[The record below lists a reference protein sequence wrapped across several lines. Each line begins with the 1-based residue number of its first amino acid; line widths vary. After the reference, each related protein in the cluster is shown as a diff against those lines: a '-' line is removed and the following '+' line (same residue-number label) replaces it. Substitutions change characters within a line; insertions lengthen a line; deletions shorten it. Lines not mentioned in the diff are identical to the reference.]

1 MNKEQL
7 KNKLDELQ
15 KQERELF
22 TLTLSD
28 SSFGPKLVAVQEEQE
43 QIQRKLFDLYEQKTK
58 DFLYLSKPE
67 ETKKEIDL
75 LAERIN
81 DSCNHDLLAKEIHTF
96 QKQKNSEEFLSFLEM
111 LVGSLLAVPYEC
123 SFSFMRK
130 VLELGSDDLNIQ
142 VGESKHILPVINILS
157 IHKEIKNNETVHW
170 MW

>member
-58 DFLYLSKPE
+58 DSLYLSKPE
-67 ETKKEIDL
+67 EIKKEIEL
-75 LAERIN
+75 LAERIH
-81 DSCNHDLLAKEIHTF
+81 DSSNHESLAKEIHTF
-96 QKQKNSEEFLSFLEM
+96 QKQKNSEEFLSFLEV
-111 LVGSLLAVPYEC
+111 LAGSLLVVPYDI
-123 SFSFMRK
+123 SFSFMKR
-130 VLELGSDDLNIQ
+130 VLDLDSDELNVQ
-142 VGESKHILPVINILS
+142 VGESNSIFSAINVLS
-157 IHKEIKNNETVHW
+157 IRNEIKNEETVHW